1 MANLTGDGRAVIV
14 GHPRFQLHFA
24 PTYSYS
30 WLNGVERWFGLITQR
45 ATCRS
50 SFTSVR
56 ALKQK
61 TVDYVE
67 IYNRTACP
75 FQWTA
80 TAESILQKLERPGNR
95 ISRTAQ

>member
-1 MANLTGDGRAVIV
+1 MSEKPCRIGVIDAGMIARIHMANLTGDGRAVIV

-67 IYNRTACP
+67 IYNR
-75 FQWTA
+75 
-80 TAESILQKLERPGNR
+80 
-95 ISRTAQ
+95 